1 MVPDEALDLV
11 ITFVVFQAVN
21 QQSPAQQKQIHFKF
35 VHVFFFLSTLVYK
48 MKATALTLVPDCF
61 HNFNCCFSYC

>member
-1 MVPDEALDLV
+1 MLTRVVEQRLFLSFLGGCDQIPDEALDLV

-35 VHVFFFLSTLVYK
+35 VHVFFLFFYL
-48 MKATALTLVPDCF
+48 
-61 HNFNCCFSYC
+61 H